1 MNSLTIR
8 CTARP
13 HFGYAD
19 FRLRLGKTSKL
30 LFARLAL
37 KFHETEDYTIYL
49 APYSAL
55 RAGVSS
61 SAISSATGA
70 WPPKSVWAYSKT
82 PTDTARTS
90 SRQDSNQNQG
100 QKLV

>member
-1 MNSLTIR
+1 MKSLTIR
-8 CTARP
+8 RAASP
-13 HFGYAD
+13 HLGYAD

-37 KFHETEDYTIYL
+37 KFHETEDNTIYL

-82 PTDTARTS
+82 PTATARTS

>member
-8 CTARP
+8 RAARP
-13 HFGYAD
+13 HFSYAD

-37 KFHETEDYTIYL
+37 KFHETEDNPIYL

-70 WPPKSVWAYSKT
+70 WPPKSVQAYPNT
-82 PTDTARTS
+82 PSNMARM
-90 SRQDSNQNQG
+90 
-100 QKLV
+100 